1 MIGFASAVGNQNLFL
16 IVILDKNSIV
26 RRHRMSRIIA
36 LFNQSGGVGKSTL
49 TMNLG
54 YHLAQRHPNRVL
66 LIDMDPQA
74 SLTTFMGLE
83 PENLTKTVY
92 EAAVGEEPL
101 TIHPEAIHGMSL
113 VPSNINLS
121 AAELELVS
129 ALMRE
134 MRLKNA
140 IAPILDKY
148 DFILIDCPPS
158 LGILS
163 VISLV
168 AATHVLVP
176 IQCQFKSFQGTDLL
190 LNTVAR
196 LRKAANRS
204 LAIAG
209 FIPTMYDARTAQE
222 SRTFKAISE
231 QLSPLATVYDPI
243 SKAIAFADASEA
255 RLPLAL
261 FNRKH
266 PAVDV
271 LEKISLGLEKLK

>member
-1 MIGFASAVGNQNLFL
+1 MREQGVN
-16 IVILDKNSIV
+16 
-26 RRHRMSRIIA
+26 RIIA
-36 LFNQSGGVGKSTL
+36 LFNQSGGVGKTTL

-92 EAAVGEEPL
+92 EAVVGEEPL
-101 TIHPEAIHGMSL
+101 PIHPEPIHGLSL

-121 AAELELVS
+121 AAELELVA

-134 MRLKNA
+134 MRLKDA
-140 IAPILDKY
+140 IASVLDKY

-163 VISLV
+163 VLSLV

-190 LNTVAR
+190 LNTVAT
-196 LRKAANRS
+196 LRKAANRT
-204 LAIAG
+204 LGIAG
-209 FIPTMYDARTAQE
+209 FVPTLYDGRTAQE
-222 SRTFKAISE
+222 SRTLKAISE
-231 QLSPLATVYDPI
+231 QLSQLATVYEPI
-243 SKAIAFADASEA
+243 PRTIAFPDASEA

-261 FNRKH
+261 SNRKH
-266 PAVDV
+266 PAVAV
-271 LEKISLGLEKLK
+271 LEKISLSLEKLK

>member
-1 MIGFASAVGNQNLFL
+1 VTQT
-16 IVILDKNSIV
+16 
-26 RRHRMSRIIA
+26 RIIA
-36 LFNQSGGVGKSTL
+36 LFNQSGGVGKTSL

-54 YHLAQRHPNRVL
+54 YHLAQKKKNRVL
-66 LIDMDPQA
+66 LVDMDPQA

-83 PENLTKTVY
+83 SENLTKTVY
-92 EAAVGEEPL
+92 EAVVGEEQLP
-101 TIHPEAIHGMSL
+101 IHPELIHGMAL
-113 VPSNINLS
+113 VPANINLS
-121 AAELELVS
+121 AAELELVA

-140 IAPILDKY
+140 LAPVLDKY
-148 DFILIDCPPS
+148 DYILIDCPPS

-190 LNTVAR
+190 LRTVAA
-196 LRKAANRS
+196 LKKGANRTLS
-204 LAIAG
+204 VAG

-222 SRTFKAISE
+222 SRTSKAISE
-231 QLSPLATVYDPI
+231 QLSPVATVFDPI
-243 SKAIAFADASEA
+243 PKTIAFADASEA

-261 FNRKH
+261 YNSKN
-266 PAVDV
+266 PAVGV
-271 LEKISLGLEKLK
+271 LKKIASSLEKLK